1 MSEHALM
8 VRALEPL
15 ADMLV
20 VAGVKP
26 DELEARTLGG
36 ASRWMTHDVGVRR
49 QRRLARHGSSMK
61 GLE

>member
-1 MSEHALM
+1 M

-26 DELEARTLGG
+26 DDLEARTLGG
-36 ASRWMTHDVGVRR
+36 ASRWMVHDVGVRR
-49 QRRLARHGSSMK
+49 QRRLAKEM
-61 GLE
+61 E